1 MATIYDV
8 AKAAGVSSKT
18 VSRVL
23 NGEGP
28 VNAETRKAVEA
39 AMRDL
44 RYVPSQAARMMRSS
58 RSGLIGL
65 ITGAISTSPDLGQPA
80 GLPDILIVQGI
91 QQALA
96 HGGMTLMI
104 ADTGGRS
111 DRVPHLVQ
119 TFLRHKV
126 EGLIYVADHHQKITL
141 PLLSNGTP
149 LVLVNCF
156 DEAGTPAVLPDDR
169 RGQEILTARLIS
181 AGHRRIGFLTL
192 REGLVATGLRLT
204 GYRDALAAAR
214 IAFDPGLVRSCDFEG
229 REAEGQLLWDTIDQ
243 MLRGPDPPT
252 ALLCGND
259 KMAMRVYGILR
270 TGGVRVPEDMS
281 VAGYDNHRAI
291 AETLFPPL
299 TTVDLPYAAMGVR
312 AAERLLGMIT
322 KTVPKDPTPTL
333 VSGSVHWRAS
343 VKERPVARV
352 HQLRTVR
359 EE

>member
-1 MATIYDV
+1 MF
-8 AKAAGVSSKT
+8 
-18 VSRVL
+18 R
-23 NGEGP
+23 
-28 VNAETRKAVEA
+28 
-39 AMRDL
+39 
-44 RYVPSQAARMMRSS
+44 
-58 RSGLIGL
+58 
-65 ITGAISTSPDLGQPA
+65 
-80 GLPDILIVQGI
+80 
-91 QQALA
+91 
-96 HGGMTLMI
+96 
-104 ADTGGRS
+104 
-111 DRVPHLVQ
+111 
-119 TFLRHKV
+119 
-126 EGLIYVADHHQKITL
+126 KITL
-141 PLLSNGTP
+141 PLLSDGTP

-156 DEAGTPAVLPDDR
+156 DEAGTPAVLPDDQ
-169 RGQEILTARLIS
+169 RGQEMLTARLIS

-192 REGLVATGLRLT
+192 REGMVATGLRVQ

-229 REAEGQLLWDTIDQ
+229 REAEGQLLWDTIDR
-243 MLRGPDPPT
+243 MLRDPDPPT

-270 TGGVRVPEDMS
+270 TSGVRVPEDMS

-312 AAERLLGMIT
+312 AAERLLGMIV
-322 KTVPKDPTPTL
+322 KAEPRDRAPTL